1 MIQLAK
7 NVILYLSLIS
17 PTLPSRSSIKQ
28 IHQFMSGRIKLLDEN
43 NEEIN
48 KVDEP
53 PLGYE
58 YDKVSEFDKQ
68 CGTFNVSD
76 YQLPHGQCPAR
87 FVCDVADEPGLKEY
101 SECFDAINCAMM
113 VGMTTDATS
122 EVGLFIHQMIPHH
135 QNAVNQAK
143 TLLKTGFSSN
153 CDVLS
158 DNEDPNCIM
167 EGILREIINGQ
178 NAQIQVM
185 RGVLESLKEP
195 QYADCEVLVFGEA
208 QRGEQEGSSGDSSS
222 PITMTPQGA
231 GILSAALLLS
241 FGLLLV

>member
-1 MIQLAK
+1 
-7 NVILYLSLIS
+7 
-17 PTLPSRSSIKQ
+17 
-28 IHQFMSGRIKLLDEN
+28 MSGRIKLLNEN
-43 NEEIN
+43 NEEIT

-58 YDKVSEFDKQ
+58 YDNVSEFDKQ

-76 YQLPHGQCPAR
+76 YQLPHGQCPTR
-87 FVCDVADEPGLKEY
+87 FVCDVANEPGLKDY
-101 SECFDAINCAMM
+101 AECFDAINCAMM

-122 EVGLFIHQMIPHH
+122 KVGLFIHQMIPHH

-185 RGVLESLKEP
+185 RGVLESLEEP

-208 QRGEQEGSSGDSSS
+208 QEGSSGDSSAG
-222 PITMTPQGA
+222 TMSPQGA

-241 FGLLLV
+241 FGLLVV

>member
-1 MIQLAK
+1 
-7 NVILYLSLIS
+7 
-17 PTLPSRSSIKQ
+17 
-28 IHQFMSGRIKLLDEN
+28 MSGRIKLLNEN

-48 KVDEP
+48 VKDEP
-53 PLGYE
+53 PLDYK
-58 YDKVSEFDKQ
+58 YDKVSQFDKQ

-76 YQLPHGQCPAR
+76 YQLPHGQCPDR
-87 FVCDVADEPGLKEY
+87 FVCDVANEGLKDY
-101 SECFDAINCAMM
+101 AGCFDAINCAMM

-158 DNEDPNCIM
+158 DNEDPNCIL

-185 RGVLESLKEP
+185 RGILESLEEP
-195 QYADCEVLVFGEA
+195 QHADCEVLVSDES
-208 QRGEQEGSSGDSSS
+208 QEGSSGDSSA
-222 PITMTPQGA
+222 TMPAQGA
-231 GILSAALLLS
+231 GILSAAFLSLVPLLL
-241 FGLLLV
+241 

>member
-1 MIQLAK
+1 MQSAVL
-7 NVILYLSLIS
+7 LLIS
-17 PTLPSRSSIKQ
+17 RSRSFFTQ
-28 IHQFMSGRIKLLDEN
+28 IHQFMSGRIKLLNEN

-48 KVDEP
+48 EKDEP

-58 YDKVSEFDKQ
+58 YDKASEFDKQ

-76 YQLPHGQCPAR
+76 YQLPHGQCPDR
-87 FVCDVADEPGLKEY
+87 FVCDVANEGLKDY
-101 SECFDAINCAMM
+101 AGCFDAINCAMM

-122 EVGLFIHQMIPHH
+122 EVGLFVHQMIPHH

-143 TLLKTGFSSN
+143 TLLKTGFSSS

-158 DNEDPNCIM
+158 DNKDPNCIL

-185 RGVLESLKEP
+185 RGILDSLEEP
-195 QYADCEVLVFGEA
+195 QYADCEVLVFGES
-208 QRGEQEGSSGDSSS
+208 QEGSSGDSSA
-222 PITMTPQGA
+222 IIRAHA
-231 GILSAALLLS
+231 GILSAAFLFFLLFLI
-241 FGLLLV
+241 